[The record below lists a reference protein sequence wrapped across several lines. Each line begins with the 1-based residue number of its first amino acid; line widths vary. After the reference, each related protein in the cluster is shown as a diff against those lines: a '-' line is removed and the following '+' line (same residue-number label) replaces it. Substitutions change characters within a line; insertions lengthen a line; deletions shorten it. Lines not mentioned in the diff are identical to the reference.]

1 MIVLGVD
8 TSTEFLS
15 VALIDGKKALANY
28 DAVGKLN
35 HSALLVPTIKK
46 SLTKAKKKIKDIA
59 LFSVGIGPGSFTG
72 LRVGVTAM
80 RGLAIALDKPI
91 IGVPTMDAI
100 AYNALGSDPDHRSLH
115 NEGLTPKICPILDA
129 KKSQVYAC
137 IYDVDGD
144 KLVRKSDYLLEPVE
158 RLIKRLTGRVIFL
171 GDGIPI
177 YRDKLSAKKTLKA
190 EFIDD
195 KRWFPKASVIVK
207 LGLLMFNSGKH
218 DDPYDLEPM
227 YLYARDCNVG
237 VRPRP
242 S

>member
-15 VALIDGKKALANY
+15 VALIDEKKVLANY

-35 HSALLVPTIKK
+35 HSVLLMPTIKK
-46 SLTKAKKKIKDIA
+46 SLAKAKKKIKDIS
-59 LFSVGIGPGSFTG
+59 LFSVGTGPGSFTG
-72 LRVGVTAM
+72 LRIGVTAI

-100 AYNALGSDPDHRSLH
+100 AYNALGLDPDHRSLH
-115 NEGLTPKICPILDA
+115 NQGLTPLICPILDA
-129 KKSQVYAC
+129 KKNQVYAC
-137 IYDVDGD
+137 IYGVDGD

-158 RLIKRLTGRVIFL
+158 KLVERLKGRVIFL

-177 YRDKLSAKKTLKA
+177 YRDKLSAKKALKA

-195 KRWFPKASVIVK
+195 KRWFPKASVIAK
-207 LGLLMFNSGKH
+207 LGLLMFSSGKH

-227 YLYARDCNVG
+227 YLYARDCNVRK
-237 VRPRP
+237 V
-242 S
+242 